1 MKTNWI
7 ITQWRGLQGRIFSPL
22 LRGRLRGGWT
32 RPNGRTMTVVLMG
45 LALLACFVLLQSC
58 SEKAA
63 QCPLCERDVHQGMQV
78 KITHNSI
85 PMQTCCMA
93 CALTYKVQ
101 AKNVEIKSATDFLSG
116 ASIDPKNAVYVV
128 ASDVSPCTQ
137 DPKVQ
142 KFVREPHSAL
152 HACYD
157 RCEPG
162 ILAFRVRKEAQ
173 TFQQQHGGL
182 IREYDQLPALIAVKG
197 GSHHDQ

>member
-7 ITQWRGLQGRIFSPL
+7 ITQWRTI
-22 LRGRLRGGWT
+22 LRRAETPAL
-32 RPNGRTMTVVLMG
+32 PVLI

-78 KITHNSI
+78 KITHNTI
-85 PMQTCCMA
+85 PMRTCCMA

>member
-1 MKTNWI
+1 MIMKTNWI
-7 ITQWRGLQGRIFSPL
+7 ISTKWADVPQQTGTL
-22 LRGRLRGGWT
+22 LLIT
-32 RPNGRTMTVVLMG
+32 F
-45 LALLACFVLLQSC
+45 ALLACFVLLQSC

-78 KITHNSI
+78 KITHNNI

-101 AKNVEIKSATDFLSG
+101 AKNVAIKSATDFLSG
-116 ASIDPKNAVYVV
+116 ASIDPKIATYVV

-142 KFVREPHSAL
+142 KFVREPHAAL

-162 ILAFRVRKEAQ
+162 ILAFSGRKEAQ
-173 TFQQQHGGL
+173 TFQKQHGGW
-182 IREYDQLPALIAVKG
+182 IREYDQLPEFIAVKG